1 MEFVQWMNYQDQTE
15 RLIELYHIRSTPHAQ
30 VLLIPHLEVMG
41 GLASQA
47 EPIPVWN
54 AFSITLAT
62 SL

>member
-1 MEFVQWMNYQDQTE
+1 VDQTE

-41 GLASQA
+41 GLASQT